1 MHANTVNSILGF
13 LHQSATAARPWK
25 ICPETFRVR
34 ICQAV
39 FRVRI
44 RRQVFRVRI
53 RRQISRVRIRREVSR
68 VRIRR
73 EAPRVRIRRE
83 VFRVRIRREVSRVR
97 IRREVFRGRFRLGFS
112 ESECGLRGSAQNP
125 HCNFPRAK
133 LSVCKLDVL
142 LTVLMHANSS
152 TLYAKSS

>member
-73 EAPRVRIRRE
+73 E
-83 VFRVRIRREVSRVR
+83 VFRVRIRP
-97 IRREVFRGRFRLGFS
+97 GFS

-152 TLYAKSS
+152 TMYAKSSWIHAESSKMLAGSHKDTKWY